1 MANLD
6 TQIVYV
12 KAENLSQFLNNNRI
26 VDFGKVGDREYFVE
40 IIP

>member
-1 MANLD
+1 MSHLD

-12 KAENLSQFLNNNRI
+12 QEENLSQFLNNNRI
-26 VDFGKVGDREYFVE
+26 VDFGQVGNHEYFVE